1 MADDGEPDD
10 DRANQDADVDADR
23 ARSGRVDMVER
34 LLAAGTIR
42 TDSVADAMT
51 AIPRHRFIADSTIDA
66 AYADDAVIVKRDHA
80 GTAIS
85 SASQPTMVAAMLE
98 LCQLEPGHRVLEIG
112 TGTGY
117 NAALLAHL
125 VGPDGLVVSI
135 ELEAD
140 LAEAARGRL
149 GRLTRELD
157 PPVGGLAGDLAG
169 GLAEIVVVTGDAVVG
184 HDTNVPYDRVI
195 ATTGAPGIAPAWIG
209 QLCVGGRLVVPVVG
223 ADGIGS
229 VTCQVKGPEGLTE
242 VASLPCGF
250 LPMRS
255 A

>member
-10 DRANQDADVDADR
+10 DRAYQDADVDADR
-23 ARSGRVDMVER
+23 ARSGRVGMVER

-149 GRLTRELD
+149 DHLAGEPG
-157 PPVGGLAGDLAG
+157 PPAGDLAG

>member
-1 MADDGEPDD
+1 MADDGEQDD
-10 DRANQDADVDADR
+10 GADQGTDGPRA
-23 ARSGRVDMVER
+23 GRLAMVER
-34 LLAAGTIR
+34 LLLAGVVR
-42 TDSVADAMT
+42 TDSVAAAMT
-51 AIPRHRFIADSTIDA
+51 SIPRHRFIADSTIDE
-66 AYADDAVIVKRDHA
+66 AYADHAVIVKRDRA

-85 SASQPTMVAAMLE
+85 SASQPTMVGAMLE

-125 VGPDGLVVSI
+125 VGPDGLVVSV

-140 LAEAARGRL
+140 LAEAARHRL
-149 GRLTRELD
+149 GRLAPDLGPR
-157 PPVGGLAGDLAG
+157 AGDLAD
-169 GLAEIVVVTGDAVVG
+169 IVVVTGDAVVG
-184 HDTNVPYDRVI
+184 HAAEATYDRVI
-195 ATTGAPGIAPAWIG
+195 ATTGAPGIAPAWID
-209 QLCVGGRLVVPVVG
+209 QLGDGGRLVVPVVD
-223 ADGIGS
+223 ANGIGA
-229 VTCQVKGPEGLTE
+229 VTCQVKGPDGLVE